1 MGVRR
6 RRSGFETQRAHSCL
20 CIWDFLPGQAVYTA
34 LKETEQRATDLLPLW
49 KLPFLAPL
57 VPRQRK
63 ALEAV
68 ALIRAET
75 ERLISQCKR
84 MVDAEEQVGASSCCC
99 SETTPTTKPGRNSRR
114 T

>member
-1 MGVRR
+1 M
-6 RRSGFETQRAHSCL
+6 
-20 CIWDFLPGQAVYTA
+20 YTA

-57 VPRQRK
+57 MPRQRK

-75 ERLISQCKR
+75 ERLILQCKR
-84 MVDAEEQVGASSCCC
+84 MVDAEEQVGPAFAASSIR
-99 SETTPTTKPGRNSRR
+99 TPKEPWQSHFQDSRSTKPWEVNACP
-114 T
+114 